1 MQYIKKAKIYFALG
15 MLSVCFINADG
26 IWLVIPAAVTVISFL
41 SMHVNICRYE
51 KYLEKKRRMEEERRV
66 LGHGQS
72 TEETESA

>member
-1 MQYIKKAKIYFALG
+1 MEYIKKAKIYFALG

-26 IWLVIPAAVTVISFL
+26 IWMIIPATVTMISFL

-51 KYLEKKRRMEEERRV
+51 KHLEKERRMEEERRV
-66 LGHGQS
+66 LGRGQS